1 LQEERVGRRAVT
13 AIAIVV
19 GLAALAAPIYLSVH
33 WAWQQ
38 SLNEQMAAV
47 GSVADEVL
55 YRAEQNTTQVRT
67 ILLALEKAGAPD
79 PCSDG
84 NIALMRNLAVTNEQV
99 NLVGYA
105 RNDRLVCSTFGHH
118 GDGIPLG
125 PPASQTDFGTAVR
138 YDFEFRRLPGR
149 KFFVTSRVASGYTVM
164 VHPNLPLQVFVDRAE
179 VSVGLI
185 GAASKR
191 LIFGR
196 GKFQPGWAD
205 LAGDSRA
212 TEFSRDEHL
221 VAMRRS
227 SRFPYIAFAAIPA
240 SAVEAGLVRTALVLV
255 PVGLLAGVVLA
266 LAVFYLARQQMSLR
280 TALRVALR
288 RKEFFL
294 LYQPIVELR
303 GGRCVG
309 AEALIRW
316 RRSNGD
322 MALPG
327 SFIPVAEETGLIHD
341 ITKRVMDIVTRDA
354 AAVVAAHP
362 DLHIGINLSSKD
374 LQFHDTPRL
383 VREMVLAMGAKPH
396 NILVEATERGFLQAD
411 TARKIVEDIHA
422 LKIKVAIDDFGTGYS
437 SLSNLEKFKLDYLKI
452 DKAFVDTVGGKSATS
467 QVAIHIIEMAK
478 SLKLE
483 MIAEGVETA
492 AQVTFLRERG
502 VQYAQGYFFAKP
514 LPLREFVAFVQ
525 KSEKLAASA

>member
-1 LQEERVGRRAVT
+1 MNRRVIT

-19 GLAALAAPIYLSVH
+19 GLVAIAAPTYLSVH
-33 WAWQQ
+33 WAARQ
-38 SLNEQMAAV
+38 SLNAQLAAA
-47 GSVADEVL
+47 GSIADEIL
-55 YRAEQNTTQVRT
+55 NRAERNTAQVRG
-67 ILLALEKAGAPD
+67 ILVALEKAGASD
-79 PCSDG
+79 PCSDA

-99 NLVGYA
+99 QLVGYA
-105 RNDRLVCSTFGHH
+105 KDDRLVCSTFGSH

-138 YDFEFRRLPGR
+138 YDFEFRRLPGH
-149 KFFVTSRVASGYTVM
+149 KFFVTTRIASGYTVM
-164 VHPNLPLQVFVDRAE
+164 VHPDLPLQVFVDRSDISA
-179 VSVGLI
+179 GLI
-185 GAASKR
+185 GTASKR
-191 LIFGR
+191 LIYGK
-196 GKFQPGWAD
+196 GKFQPGLAD
-205 LAGDSRA
+205 LAGDSRG
-212 TEFSRDEHL
+212 TEFSRDGYL

-227 SRFPYIAFAAIPA
+227 SVFPYVAFAAIPA
-240 SAVEAGLVRTALVLV
+240 NAVEAGRARTAQILV

-266 LAVFYLARQQMSLR
+266 LAVFYLARQRMSLR

-322 MALPG
+322 MVPPDV
-327 SFIPVAEETGLIHD
+327 FIPVAEETGLIHD
-341 ITKRVMDIVTRDA
+341 ITKRVMDIIAREATVLLKSR
-354 AAVVAAHP
+354 P

-374 LQFHDTPRL
+374 LQSADTPHL
-383 VREMVLAMGAKPH
+383 VQDMVRAMGVKPH
-396 NILVEATERGFLQAD
+396 NILVEATERGFMQAD
-411 TARKIVEDIHA
+411 AARKIMDDIRA
-422 LKIKVAIDDFGTGYS
+422 LNIKIAIDDFGTGYS

-452 DKAFVDTVGGKSATS
+452 DKFFVDTMGGKAATS
-467 QVAIHIIEMAK
+467 QVAFHIIEMAK

-492 AQVTFLRERG
+492 AQVTFLQERG
-502 VQYAQGYFFAKP
+502 VQFAQGYFFAKP
-514 LPLREFVAFVQ
+514 MPLREFAAFVQ
-525 KSEKLAASA
+525 KSEKLE